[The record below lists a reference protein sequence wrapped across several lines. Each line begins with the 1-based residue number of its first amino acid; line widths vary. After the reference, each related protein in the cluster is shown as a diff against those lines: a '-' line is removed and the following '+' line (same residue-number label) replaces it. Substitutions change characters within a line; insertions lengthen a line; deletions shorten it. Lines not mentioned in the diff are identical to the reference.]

1 MNKKETLQILAILK
15 AAYPNSYNGLS
26 KEELSGTVA
35 VWMIQFAEMPA
46 DIVLMALQKHIS
58 TNKFP
63 PSIAEIKE
71 KFKDI
76 RYEAEREMS
85 KCYGTE
91 PFPQEFYDKCSRIF
105 NCTYEYSGFRI
116 AEPKISQL
124 MLHNHQ
130 LQIGSGS
137 DG

>member
-1 MNKKETLQILAILK
+1 MTKKETLQILAILK

-35 VWMIQFAEMPA
+35 VWMIQFADMPA

-58 TNKFP
+58 ISKFP

-71 KFKDI
+71 KLRNI

-85 KCYGTE
+85 ACYKKE
-91 PFPQEFYDKCSRIF
+91 PFPQETYDKFRRIYEF
-105 NCTYEYSGFRI
+105 TYEYSGFRI

-124 MLHNHQ
+124 MLQNHQ
-130 LQIGSGS
+130 LQLGSGS

>member
-1 MNKKETLQILAILK
+1 MTKKETLQILAILK
-15 AAYPNSYNGLS
+15 AAYPSSYNGMT

-35 VWMIQFAEMPA
+35 VWMIQFADMPA

-71 KFKDI
+71 KLRNI

-85 KCYGTE
+85 KCYGEE
-91 PFPQEFYDKCSRIF
+91 PFPQETYDKFSRIF
-105 NCTYEYSGFRI
+105 NHTYDYSGFRLS
-116 AEPKISQL
+116 EPKISQL
-124 MLHNHQ
+124 MLQNHQ
-130 LQIGSGS
+130 LQLGSGS